1 MERKKQSA
9 KTERNQKF
17 IDFYNEISESDEFL
31 SLKTHKR
38 VKYLAEEFKK
48 RSEVDIPIGTIYKLI
63 RNNNTRTISNE
74 VGSTLTSSGESAIE
88 DCKQNEVLPNE
99 VGSTVSSETSDE

>member
-48 RSEVDIPIGTIYKLI
+48 RSAVDIPIGTIYKLI
-63 RNNNTRTISNE
+63 RNNNTRTI
-74 VGSTLTSSGESAIE
+74 SGESAIE

>member
-63 RNNNTRTISNE
+63 RNNNTRTIS
-74 VGSTLTSSGESAIE
+74 GESAIE

>member
-9 KTERNQKF
+9 KAERNQKF

-74 VGSTLTSSGESAIE
+74 VGST
-88 DCKQNEVLPNE
+88 
-99 VGSTVSSETSDE
+99 VSSETSDE